1 MTGSG
6 IAIPVPLIIEA
17 TPKCYPLRK
26 NGLVKNLP
34 SWVRRLV
41 TVPTVVLFWILA
53 LSLSPLLFLVAL
65 IVDAV
70 RATRGVP
77 ATAWRMLAYLLTYLT
92 AEVGALVACLFM
104 WIGSG
109 FGLVK
114 PLLVAW
120 TYRLQLLWANLL
132 WGAAKAIFRLR
143 MSVTGADLA
152 SPGPLVVLSRH
163 ASIVDNILPFQLF
176 TRHKRI
182 WLRYVLKRELLVDP
196 SLDIAGNWLPN
207 YFVDRGG
214 SDSDRELEALRRL
227 ARDLKSNEGLVI
239 FPEGTRFTA
248 DKQKRSFEI
257 LRRRNPR
264 FFEMSRNLR
273 HVLPP
278 RPGGALA
285 IIEEAAADVVMV
297 AHHGLDGFANIANI
311 WAGGMVGKHVQ
322 VRLSR
327 HRYEDIPTGR
337 TARTEWLF
345 RLWQEMD
352 DWLAQVA
359 PVAVAADG

>member
-1 MTGSG
+1 MVSL
-6 IAIPVPLIIEA
+6 VL
-17 TPKCYPLRK
+17 PKGARRE
-26 NGLVKNLP
+26 NGLVKDWP
-34 SWVRRLV
+34 SWVRRLI
-41 TVPTVVLFWILA
+41 TVPAVVLLWVVA
-53 LSLSPLLFLVAL
+53 LGLSPLLLPVAL
-65 IVDAV
+65 VVDAV
-70 RATRGVP
+70 RAARGVP
-77 ATAWRMLAYLLTYLT
+77 ATAWRMLAYLITYLT
-92 AEVGALVACLFM
+92 AEVGALAACLFM

-109 FGLVK
+109 FGLMK

-132 WGAAKAIFRLR
+132 WGAAKVIFRLR

-214 SDSDRELEALRRL
+214 SDSDRELESLRRL
-227 ARDLKSNEGLVI
+227 TRDLKTNEGVVI

-264 FFEMSRNLR
+264 FFEMSRGLR

-285 IIEEAAADVVMV
+285 IIEAAAADVVMV
-297 AHHGLDGFANIANI
+297 AHHGLDGFANLANI

-322 VRLSR
+322 VLLSR

-352 DWLAQVA
+352 DWLAQLG
-359 PVAVAADG
+359 PVTVAADG